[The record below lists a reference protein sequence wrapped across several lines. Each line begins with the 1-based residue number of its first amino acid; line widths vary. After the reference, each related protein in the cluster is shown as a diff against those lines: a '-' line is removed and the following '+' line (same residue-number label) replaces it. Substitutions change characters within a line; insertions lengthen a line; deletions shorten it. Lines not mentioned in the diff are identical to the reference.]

1 MVFAPLLRLPRSG
14 RRNKAEHTMSTC
26 FNKTE
31 LALPLMQFYA
41 RLPSTDLPPNN
52 LFHAVNCVG
61 TCPMPGATSATTRGD
76 RLVCLSELKISHP
89 PIIVTSVH
97 FHLIIMSTGKG
108 NSVMAG
114 QRCGPKQRE
123 EGEGVLSYK
132 GALGAVHT
140 QFI

>member
-1 MVFAPLLRLPRSG
+1 
-14 RRNKAEHTMSTC
+14 MSTC
-26 FNKTE
+26 FNKIE
-31 LALPLMQFYA
+31 LALPLMRFYA
-41 RLPSTDLPPNN
+41 RLPSTDFSPNN
-52 LFHAVNCVG
+52 FLRAVNCVG
-61 TCPMPGATSATTRGD
+61 TCTMPGVTYTTTRGD
-76 RLVCLSELKISHP
+76 RLVCLSELEISHP

-114 QRCGPKQRE
+114 QRCGPKQQE
-123 EGEGVLSYK
+123 KGEGVVSYK